1 MPGELRGEH
10 IGELV
15 KKKVVL
21 LGDSAVGKTSLI
33 RRYVIDEFH
42 DHYIETIGT
51 KISRKDIE
59 LRLEEREYSL
69 NLQIW
74 DVLGQKAYSSV
85 QSKAF
90 VGMNGAL
97 LVCDITRK
105 ETLDS
110 LREYWLPTL
119 TKVVQDPKLVFMVN
133 KVDLLV
139 DAQFTED
146 DVRQVA
152 SEFTVRD
159 IQNCYMTSAKTG
171 ENVEEAFVAVA
182 KMMVGQE
189 TIEDPTKEIFEE
201 LMAEG
206 VYMEADKSSILGVTD
221 MIITDFCRE
230 FGDKEKGMEILR
242 GQFVKAGV
250 EISKP
255 TKSGMERAVELLG
268 EELEKIIP
276 QYEVDHTKDKWLRMI
291 RDSEEGGSA

>member
-268 EELEKIIP
+268 AELEKIIP